1 MSELGVLQRKM
12 PLMLAK
18 LIIFTYEKG
27 YEITLGEGYNAAGI
41 GHMKGSVHY
50 VKLGQDLNLFKDGNY
65 LAAGVEA
72 EKGHN
77 LLHDE
82 WDRLGGAKRIAKD
95 LNHYSLEW
103 QGRR

>member
-18 LIIFTYEKG
+18 LIIFAYEKG
-27 YEITLGEGYNAAGI
+27 YEVTLGEGYDDDGI

-50 VKLGQDLNLFKDGNY
+50 IKLGQDLNLFKDGNY
-65 LAAGVEA
+65 LAAGIET

-82 WDRLGGAKRIAKD
+82 WDRLGGAERIAKD